1 MIKNSWKIVDDK
13 RTNVR
18 SRLETMTGIKE
29 CYQYKKEMLGT
40 ERTLNE
46 INIMYPQRLA
56 KERGERINENIK
68 YIKSNSRRKKINKK

>member
-1 MIKNSWKIVDDK
+1 
-13 RTNVR
+13 
-18 SRLETMTGIKE
+18 
-29 CYQYKKEMLGT
+29 MLGT

-68 YIKSNSRRKKINKK
+68 YIKSNSRRKKINTKSNR

>member
-1 MIKNSWKIVDDK
+1 
-13 RTNVR
+13 
-18 SRLETMTGIKE
+18 
-29 CYQYKKEMLGT
+29 MLGT

-56 KERGERINENIK
+56 KERGERSNENIK